1 MKKSKLLI
9 VLILIM
15 IVTLTG
21 SGCKKNLNYKIKFY
35 DIGYENAFSYAS
47 KEYSHY
53 FGVSLTTLI
62 KSYDDLR
69 VMCDEYNN
77 PAFDE
82 SSDKYNNEIS
92 QMIRTF
98 SKEYF
103 KDKALIITFGRFGK
117 LDAFIHGIESISIN
131 YDEVIVDFS
140 SVYPLAYAIS
150 SIGSQNSV
158 YYHPYIIMI
167 EINQKD
173 VKKVNYASFTLKYVD
188 APLDTD
194 IKIIDGKYQ
203 NKTK

>member
-21 SGCKKNLNYKIKFY
+21 SGCKKNINYKIKFY
-35 DIGYENAFSYAS
+35 GMDYEYNFSYQS
-47 KEYSHY
+47 KENPIYSRY
-53 FGVSLTTLI
+53 SSTALI

-92 QMIRTF
+92 QIIRTF
-98 SKEYF
+98 SNEYF
-103 KDKALIITFGRFGK
+103 KDKALIITFGVFEK
-117 LDAFIHGIESISIN
+117 LGIYIHGIESISIN

-140 SVYPLAYAIS
+140 SVYPIAFYAS
-150 SIGSQNSV
+150 LKSELSFMQYN
-158 YYHPYIIMI
+158 PYLILI

-173 VKKVNYASFTLKYVD
+173 VKKVNYVNLTYKYVA
-188 APLDTD
+188 APIDID
-194 IKIIDGKYQ
+194 IKIVDGEYQ
-203 NKTK
+203 TKTK